1 MTISNEITFV
11 QVMGN
16 GAQTTFSYGFLV
28 PQQAFA
34 TLYLT
39 EADGN
44 QIEIPQ
50 GDWTLNGAGNP
61 SGGTFVY
68 PKTGGTP
75 AAAGS
80 FLTLVR
86 GVRYSNLTN
95 LINQGAYYPAAVEG
109 ALDFLAMQT
118 QQLAAAIQRCL
129 RFPLCAPTGGDTE
142 LSNYTA
148 DGVRNSLVGFDD
160 SGNISLYRDLGP
172 EVPVSALG
180 AELIS
185 DATLPEMWSTL
196 GFSTLGTELISD
208 ATVSDMWSTLALS
221 SVALLSTMQFQQD
234 GTGAVERTVLSKM
247 REPISALDFGAAP
260 GAAAAVNDAARVNA
274 EALATA
280 TGGQVYWPEG
290 DYDVLTIPTP
300 GVSWGPAAVFVSGTR
315 EYLHPV
321 PGPFSVTYAE
331 AFGLVNDT
339 DDTGNA
345 AKIQRAI
352 DFAQDTMNKPAVV
365 MPRGWHIRLTE
376 QLVIKQG
383 QGATDPKIYEMDFN
397 HNACVYLPTFA
408 DHAIN
413 VQPQCTVADRST
425 GRGQGKVSNY
435 DGTVNNYLNSG
446 AKGVRIG
453 RQGYWHYP
461 FQWGQLH
468 DFNFAVVSSEAIV
481 LECGKVDV
489 HNVCGMNAGAGISIY
504 AYDNGLFTGDITITN
519 AEFQGDASNAP
530 LTLAASSAG
539 SLTELRGVKINNSNF
554 YGNGTSIACTGNA
567 NIGDIWV
574 TDTAISFEPG
584 LTGPAGTGLTLYV
597 GPSARMFNIFIVDAY
612 IGGFNGNAI
621 QVVGDVARGA
631 TYNIRIESDIHDNVT
646 TGATVPAVVL
656 VERVDGVYLSSR
668 FFGDT
673 TTLTAAFTNCNNWSA
688 VNCASQ
694 NETGASTGIYAGSGC
709 DYFVIAGNRMAA
721 TAAATVAGGSGT
733 HSVVANN
740 LAST

>member
-95 LINQGAYYPAAVEG
+95 LINQGAYYPASVEG

-129 RFPLCAPTGGDTE
+129 RFPLYAPVGGVTSISDF
-142 LSNYTA
+142 TA
-148 DGVRNSLVGFDD
+148 DEVRNSLVGFDD
-160 SGNISLYRDLGP
+160 NGNISLYAQGSVGP
-172 EVPVSALG
+172 EITVSVLG
-180 AELIS
+180 AELLADTTVS
-185 DATLPEMWSTL
+185 EMW
-196 GFSTLGTELISD
+196 G
-208 ATVSDMWSTLALS
+208 TLALN
-221 SVALLSTMQFQQD
+221 SVALLTTMHFQQN
-234 GTGAVERTVLSKM
+234 GTGAIERPVLSKM

-260 GAAAAVNDAARVNA
+260 GASAAVNDAARVNA

-453 RQGYWHYP
+453 RQGYWHSP

-489 HNVCGMNAGAGISIY
+489 HNVCGMNPGAGISIY

-574 TDTAISFEPG
+574 TNTAISFEPG

-621 QVVGDVARGA
+621 RVVGDVARGA

-668 FFGDT
+668 FFGDN
-673 TTLTAAFTNCNNWSA
+673 TTLTAAFTNCSNWSA

-694 NETGASTGIYAGSGC
+694 NEVGASTGIYAASGC
-709 DYFVIAGNRMAA
+709 DYFVITGNRMASVS
-721 TAAATVAGGSGT
+721 AATVAGGSGA

-740 LAST
+740 LATP